1 MIKKILVVD
10 DVATDQKRICTIL
23 AKLETVV
30 VIANN
35 GKEAVQKAQTEKPDL
50 IFMDVV
56 MPEVD
61 GYSACRQI
69 TTNEIT
75 KHIPVV
81 IVSSKNQKADKVW
94 AQLQGA
100 VAMVSKPYDD
110 EEIINQVQTLLR

>member
-1 MIKKILVVD
+1 VSKKVLVVD
-10 DVATDQKRICTIL
+10 DVASDLKRISDIL
-23 AKLETVV
+23 AGLDTQ
-30 VIANN
+30 VIVANN
-35 GKEAVQKAQTEKPDL
+35 GKEAVEKAQTEQPDL

-75 KHIPVV
+75 KNIPVV

-100 VAMVSKPYDD
+100 AGMVSKPYEN
-110 EEIINQVQTLLR
+110 EEIIDKFNSLIR

>member
-1 MIKKILVVD
+1 VKKVLVVD
-10 DVATDQKRICTIL
+10 DVASDCKRICDIL
-23 AKLETVV
+23 AGLNAEIIV
-30 VIANN
+30 ANN
-35 GKEAVQKAQTEKPDL
+35 GKEAVEKAQSEQPDL

-69 TTNEIT
+69 TTHDTT
-75 KHIPVV
+75 KDIPVV

-100 VAMVSKPYDD
+100 VAMVSKPYEDQ
-110 EEIINQVQTLLR
+110 EIIKQFHAFIS

>member
-1 MIKKILVVD
+1 VKKVLVVEDVASDCKKICD
-10 DVATDQKRICTIL
+10 IL
-23 AKLETVV
+23 AVLNTE
-30 VIANN
+30 VIIAQN
-35 GKEAVQKAQTEKPDL
+35 GKEAVEKAQTEQPDL

-75 KHIPVV
+75 KNIPVV

-100 VAMVSKPYDD
+100 VAMVSKPY
-110 EEIINQVQTLLR
+110 ENAEIIDKFNSLIH

>member
-10 DVATDQKRICTIL
+10 NVTADQKRICSIL
-23 AKLETVV
+23 ASLDTVV
-30 VIANN
+30 IIAQN
-35 GKEAVQKAQTEKPDL
+35 GKEAVEKAQTEKPDL

-69 TTNEIT
+69 TTNDLT
-75 KHIPVV
+75 RNIPVV

-94 AQLQGA
+94 AKLQGA
-100 VAMVSKPYDD
+100 TALVSKPYDD
-110 EEIINQVQTLLR
+110 EEIIKQVAVLYN